1 MASLND
7 SIQVILKHEGGY
19 NCPFPG
25 SGETY
30 RGIDRLYSTP
40 WQGWRL
46 VDDFK
51 RRGVIPNNCQR
62 SNEMIINNAAL
73 NNQVNTWYRTNLL
86 KYIPN
91 FNAISNQTVANFL
104 ADFIWHKPFRAIP
117 IANAVATQL
126 QPNVVTSNSTISNG
140 VIAVINQMPERFYNM
155 FRQQRIAYYNNPSA
169 LNKNWTEKFIKSYDG
184 LIKRVASFPI
194 AIVPKNIWSWLLA

>member
-1 MASLND
+1 MASLKD

-40 WQGWRL
+40 WQGWQL

-62 SNEMIINNAAL
+62 SNEMIINNATL
-73 NNQVNTWYRTNLL
+73 NNHVNTWYSTNLL

-91 FNAISNQTVANFL
+91 FNAIGNQTVANFL

-117 IANAVATQL
+117 IANAIATQI

-140 VIAVINQMPERFYNM
+140 VIAVINQMPERFYNTL
-155 FRQQRIAYYNNPSA
+155 RTQRIAYYKNPSA

-194 AIVPKNIWSWLLA
+194 AILPKNIWSWLLA